1 MTNAMTM
8 RQAEARLRG
17 WIRELPP
24 LLADRSEEELKA
36 RPGPG
41 KWSQLEILGHLCD
54 SALHNLM
61 RFVRIRIEPQPL
73 PLTPYAQD
81 DWVSGQRYQAASY
94 DHVLSLWLA
103 LNARIADVWAGLPED
118 AGEWTFM
125 RPDGQTITLELWAD
139 DYVLHLEHHMRS
151 LNIDG
156 FA

>member
-1 MTNAMTM
+1 MTKTMTV
-8 RQAEARLRG
+8 REAEARLRG

-24 LLADRSEEELKA
+24 LLADRSEEALKV
-36 RPGPG
+36 RPEPG
-41 KWSQLEILGHLCD
+41 RWSQLEILGHLCD

-103 LNARIADVWAGLPED
+103 LNTRIADVWAGLPEGG
-118 AGEWTFM
+118 GEWTFL
-125 RPDGQTITLELWAD
+125 RPDGTTITLELWAE
-139 DYVLHLEHHMRS
+139 DYVLHLEHHLRAM
-151 LNIDG
+151 NID
-156 FA
+156 